1 MTATP
6 GGNASP
12 PSRGLATIPGRVW
25 RKLLFLRDRFVEKV
39 AVERLLPVYARL
51 RYPRRMRP
59 IPDPASV
66 RSVLVWNVDA
76 IGDLTWTTP
85 TLRALRAGYPAAKI
99 TMVCHRINA
108 ELLATNPHID
118 TLVPVQ
124 GDRFYSG
131 HGIFARVPEIEREKF
146 DVMLILEMG
155 SRPADAAR
163 VLSRRIDVGYSVAA
177 NLGLLKHLTDFVL
190 PPNDPAAP
198 LYWPEYFLQ
207 TVTHLGLSVP
217 AAKIEIFRTDEDRA
231 LIAKWKTEVEAD
243 GKSLPLV
250 GLHPTVAAYATLT
263 KQWPLEHFVELAR
276 LLHEKRPVR
285 FVLTGSKADRAECET
300 FAGRI
305 REVCG
310 AEVISTA
317 GQFGLRQTVEL
328 LSTLDLMVVADTAVL
343 HLSAAAGTATI
354 GLFGATSHQMIA
366 PRNDNCI
373 ALSEGL
379 PCSPCFH
386 NRDRSPFWPD
396 CIFPRQECMFTL
408 TPARVAA
415 AAETLLGSVGNAL
428 RGVP

>member
-1 MTATP
+1 MTATS
-6 GGNASP
+6 GGNLSTQ
-12 PSRGLATIPGRVW
+12 SRGLATIPGRAW
-25 RKLLFLRDRFVEKV
+25 RKLLFLCDRFVERV
-39 AVERLLPVYARL
+39 AVERLLPLYSRL
-51 RYPRRMRP
+51 RYPKLTRP
-59 IPDPASV
+59 VPDPAGV

-99 TMVCHRINA
+99 TMVCHRMNA
-108 ELLATNPHID
+108 DLLTTNPHID

-131 HGIFARVPEIEREKF
+131 YGIFGRVPEIEREQF

-163 VLSRRIDVGYSVAA
+163 VLSRRLNVGYSVAA

-198 LYWPEYFLQ
+198 IYWPAYFLQ
-207 TVTHLGLSVP
+207 GIEHLGLTTS
-217 AAKIEIFRTDEDRA
+217 AAKIEIFRTDEDRE
-231 LIAKWKTEVEAD
+231 LIAKWKQQIEAN
-243 GKSLPLV
+243 GPSLPLV

-263 KQWPLEHFVELAR
+263 KQWPVEHFVELAR
-276 LLHEKRPVR
+276 LLYEKRPVR

-300 FAGRI
+300 LAEKI
-305 REVCG
+305 REATR

-317 GQFGLRQTVEL
+317 GQFGIRQTVEL
-328 LSTLDLMVVADTAVL
+328 LSALDLMVVADTAVL
-343 HLSAAAGTATI
+343 HLAAAAGTATI
-354 GLFGATSHQMIA
+354 GLFGATSHAMIA

-373 ALSEGL
+373 ALSEHL

-396 CIFPRQECMFTL
+396 CIFPRQECMYTL

-415 AAETLLGSVGNAL
+415 AAETLLGWNL
-428 RGVP
+428 QGVPSR